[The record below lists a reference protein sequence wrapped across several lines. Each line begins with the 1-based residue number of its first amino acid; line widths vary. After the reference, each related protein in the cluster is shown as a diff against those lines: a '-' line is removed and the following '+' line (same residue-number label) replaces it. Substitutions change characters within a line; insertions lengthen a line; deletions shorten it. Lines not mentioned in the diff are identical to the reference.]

1 MMKRQTTKIEYK
13 GIEGGRK
20 KAKRKRAH
28 RTKKREREK
37 KTDDRLKIPLHQLKL
52 MFVECVKYLSSCL

>member
-1 MMKRQTTKIEYK
+1 MMKGQTTKIEYK

-28 RTKKREREK
+28 RTKKRERGRERERK
-37 KTDDRLKIPLHQLKL
+37 KPMTDSKFHYIN
-52 MFVECVKYLSSCL
+52 